1 LLSNEAISI
10 WKASHDNM
18 TYWKE
23 PRISGSLSS
32 DEDDDVDHEPTKWQA
47 VRMPAKPENLNYA
60 DHARL
65 LFEKVC
71 FV

>member
-1 LLSNEAISI
+1 
-10 WKASHDNM
+10 M

-32 DEDDDVDHEPTKWQA
+32 DEDDDVDHELTKWQA